1 MRQDSAKKHVVSGD
15 GLAVVF
21 DRTAGGSWLICL
33 ALAVFFI
40 PAQASAQVSQERNL
54 ISQERTIDE
63 IKVEAQAR
71 AERGN
76 YPLIGLAPADVRDA
90 LAGIKTRDAD
100 EWAANWSAVADRYV
114 AKAETAASPEEKRA
128 DYLRAWRLYYFAQWP
143 VASSPGKQAAYQ
155 KALDAFVK
163 STGSFDPPLEI
174 VRIPFEGKEIVGY
187 LRLPPGA
194 AAPLPLVLAVSG
206 LDSRK
211 ETMADTYNA
220 LIEHGIGYFA
230 VDGPGTG
237 QSPVKVSP
245 TAERVLSKVIDYLD
259 SRKEIDPKRI
269 VMHGVS
275 FGGYWGAKLAIVE
288 HDRLRGVVVQSPPV
302 HNGFQAEFL
311 KTNLLGNRE
320 YLFDVV
326 PAFLNVVENVGS
338 TDDLEREFPKLSLAT
353 QGLLGKPTT
362 SMLVIGGTR
371 DTQVPIADIE
381 LLLNNGDVPKDAW
394 INPKG
399 GHLGRESVG
408 WTDPVIFRKVIMPW
422 EIRMLKGE

>member
-1 MRQDSAKKHVVSGD
+1 MQVHRAKQRIASGC
-15 GLAVVF
+15 GPAVIH
-21 DRTAGGSWLICL
+21 DPTARSVWLLCL
-33 ALAVFFI
+33 ILVALLLPAAA
-40 PAQASAQVSQERNL
+40 PAQVAQERNQVA
-54 ISQERTIDE
+54 QERTIDE
-63 IKVEAQAR
+63 IKIEAQAR

-76 YPLIGLAPADVRDA
+76 YPLIGLNPADVRDA
-90 LAGIKTRDAD
+90 LAGIKTRDSD
-100 EWAANWSAVADRYV
+100 EWAANWSAIADRYV
-114 AKAETAASPEEKRA
+114 AKAEAATSADDKRA
-128 DYLRAWRLYYFAQWP
+128 NYLRAWRLYYFAQWP
-143 VASSPGKQAAYQ
+143 VASSAGKKAAYQ

-163 STGSFDPPLEI
+163 STQSFNPAVEV

-194 AAPLPLVLAVSG
+194 AAPVPLILAVSG

-211 ETMADTYNA
+211 ETMADSYGA
-220 LIEHGIGYFA
+220 LIEHGIGFFA

-245 TAERVLSKVIDYLD
+245 TADRVLTKVIDYLGT
-259 SRKEIDPKRI
+259 RKEIDPKRI

-288 HDRLRGVVVQSPPV
+288 RDRLRGVVVQSPPV
-302 HNGFQAEFL
+302 HNGFQADFL

-326 PAFLNVVENVGS
+326 PAFMNVVENVET
-338 TDDLEREFPKLSLAT
+338 TDDLAREFPKLSLVS

-371 DTQVPIADIE
+371 DTQVPIADLE

-399 GHLGRESVG
+399 GHLGREPVG

>member
-1 MRQDSAKKHVVSGD
+1 MKMPLHSARKTISAGD
-15 GLAVVF
+15 DPAVALNRSARTCWQLCFALLVF
-21 DRTAGGSWLICL
+21 LLPGS
-33 ALAVFFI
+33 A
-40 PAQASAQVSQERNL
+40 PAQVA
-54 ISQERTIDE
+54 QERTIDE
-63 IKVEAQAR
+63 IKIEAQAR
-71 AERGN
+71 AERKN
-76 YPLIGLAPADVRDA
+76 YPLIGLDPADVRDA

-114 AKAETAASPEEKRA
+114 AKAEAATSADDKRA
-128 DYLRAWRLYYFAQWP
+128 NYLRAWRLYYFGQWP
-143 VASSPGKQAAYQ
+143 VASSPGKKAAYQ

-163 STGSFDPPLEI
+163 STQSLNPPLEV

-187 LRLPPGA
+187 LRLPPV
-194 AAPLPLVLAVSG
+194 PLVLAVSG

-211 ETMADTYNA
+211 ETMADSYNA
-220 LIEHGIGYFA
+220 LIERGIGYFA

-245 TAERVLSKVIDYLD
+245 TAERVLTAVLDYLAT
-259 SRKEIDPKRI
+259 RQKIDPKRI

-288 HDRLRGVVVQSPPV
+288 RDRLRGVVVQSPPV
-302 HNGFQAEFL
+302 HNGFQTDFL

-326 PAFLNVVENVGS
+326 PAFMNVVENVAT
-338 TDDLEREFPKLSLAT
+338 TDDLAREFPKLSLQS

-371 DTQVPIADIE
+371 DTQVPIADLE
-381 LLLNNGDVPKDAW
+381 LLLNSGDVPKEAW

-399 GHLGRESVG
+399 GHLGRESAG

-422 EIRMLKGE
+422 EIRMLTGE